1 MKLTNFVLI
10 IFLVFGLLIVPSSVF
25 AVENSVTSS
34 GNFLDVTTP
43 NSLVVGFVPVL
54 KGAKV
59 SGDDIEAFL
68 NAPLEQQIFAIL
80 AAIIITIFIGWYFL
94 KGRYM
99 KLTYRIPIVL
109 GMLLMIFIPLY
120 LLGNLM
126 FFMVAVLVAIIVL
139 AAIWYEAHGKSMGK
153 SRLAGTLLGVCLLM
167 SLIAGVP
174 GYYYFTAADDIND
187 VTVSS
192 QNSSL
197 EIIDYKVYR
206 LTFSGTEVEFG
217 GYVKNNGDT
226 PAEYVEINAT
236 GYDAEGNIV
245 ANDTTYADD
254 DTIAPG
260 ATSPFGYL
268 SNKFGG
274 SLEDP
279 QKKIVRVKLEIIE
292 TKLNF

>member
-1 MKLTNFVLI
+1 MKLINFVLMV
-10 IFLVFGLLIVPSSVF
+10 FLVFGLLCIPGSVF

-34 GNFLDVTTP
+34 GSTLDMSPSNVF
-43 NSLVVGFVPVL
+43 VVGSVPVL
-54 KGAKV
+54 KGGKV

-109 GMLLMIFIPLY
+109 GMLLAIFIPLY
-120 LLGNLM
+120 LLGNMM

-153 SRLAGTLLGVCLLM
+153 ARLAGTLIGVCLLM
-167 SLIAGVP
+167 GLIAGVP
-174 GYYYFTAADDIND
+174 GYYYFTAADDITD

-197 EIIDYKVYR
+197 EIIDYKAYR

-236 GYDAEGNIV
+236 GYDTEGNIV

-292 TKLNF
+292 TKLIF

>member
-1 MKLTNFVLI
+1 MKLANFVLM

-34 GNFLDVTTP
+34 GSTLDMSHSNVFI
-43 NSLVVGFVPVL
+43 GVPLL
-54 KGAKV
+54 KGGKV
-59 SGDDIEAFL
+59 SGDDIQAFL
-68 NAPLEQQIFAIL
+68 NAPLEQQIFAIV

-120 LLGNLM
+120 LLGNMM
-126 FFMVAVLVAIIVL
+126 FFIVAVLVAIIVL
-139 AAIWYEAHGKSMGK
+139 AAIWYEAHGKYMGK
-153 SRLAGTLLGVCLLM
+153 ARLAGALIGVLLLM
-167 SLIAGVP
+167 CLVVGVP
-174 GYYYFTAADDIND
+174 GYYYFNAAEDITG

-192 QNSSL
+192 QNKSL
-197 EIIDYKVYR
+197 EIIDYKAYR
-206 LTFSGTEVEFG
+206 NTFSGTEVKFG
-217 GYVKNNGDT
+217 GYVKNNGNT

-245 ANDTTYADD
+245 ANDTTFVDD
-254 DTIAPG
+254 DAIAPG

-268 SNKFGG
+268 SDTFIGY
-274 SLEDP
+274 LEDP
-279 QKKIVRVKLEIIE
+279 EKKIVRVKLEII
-292 TKLNF
+292 

>member
-1 MKLTNFVLI
+1 MKLTNFILL
-10 IFLVFGLLIVPSSVF
+10 IFLVFGFLSIPGSVF
-25 AVENSVTSS
+25 AEENSVTSS
-34 GNFLDVTTP
+34 ASFLDVSP
-43 NSLVVGFVPVL
+43 SNVLVIGFVPVL
-54 KGAKV
+54 KGVKV

-80 AAIIITIFIGWYFL
+80 AAIIITIFIAWYFL

-109 GMLLMIFIPLY
+109 GMLLAIFILLY
-120 LLGNLM
+120 LLGNMM
-126 FFMVAVLVAIIVL
+126 FFIVVVLVAIIVL
-139 AAIWYEAHGKSMGK
+139 AAIWYEAHGKAMGK
-153 SRLAGTLLGVCLLM
+153 TRLAGTLIGICLLM
-167 SLIAGVP
+167 GLIASVP
-174 GYYYFTAADDIND
+174 GYYYFTAADDIID

-197 EIIDYKVYR
+197 EIIDYKAYR

-217 GYVKNNGDT
+217 GHVKNNGDAS
-226 PAEYVEINAT
+226 AEYVKINAT
-236 GYDAEGNIV
+236 GYDAYGKIV

-274 SLEDP
+274 SFEDP
-279 QKKIVRVKLEIIE
+279 QKRIVRVKLEIIT